1 MATAMTIPTGTSAT
15 VAPTAAETATL
26 SPEETWAVILKR
38 DRRFDG
44 QIFYGVRSTGIY
56 CRPSC
61 PSRRPRREQVTF
73 FSAPDSAEKAGFR
86 ACRRCQPRMV
96 GADSPE
102 MALVRAV
109 CKHISEN
116 LEGNLNL
123 NTLGQ
128 ILDVSPWHL
137 QRVFKRV
144 TGISPKEYAEA
155 VRLGTLKEI
164 LRFGVPVTDA
174 IYQAGYGSSSR
185 VYERAAT
192 ELGMTPSVYRRGGEG
207 MEIGFTITNSPLGRL
222 LVAATEK
229 GVSAVS
235 LAESDVTLKRTLA
248 AEYPKAKIREDQ
260 TALKRWVNPLL
271 DYLAGKEPHLD
282 LPVDIR
288 TTAFRWRV
296 LQELKKIPYGKT
308 ATYAE
313 IAEAIGDPKATRAV
327 ANACATNPVAVVI
340 PCHRV
345 VRKSGDMGGYRWG
358 VERKEELLRREREA
372 LRG

>member
-1 MATAMTIPTGTSAT
+1 MATAMSPA
-15 VAPTAAETATL
+15 L
-26 SPEETWAVILKR
+26 SPDETWAVILKR

-44 QIFYGVRSTGIY
+44 QVFYGVRSTGIY

-73 FSAPDSAEKAGFR
+73 FAEPDLAERAGFR
-86 ACRRCQPRMV
+86 PCRRCRPRV
-96 GADSPE
+96 TAANAPE
-102 MALVRAV
+102 MELVRAV
-109 CKHISEN
+109 CRHISEN

-123 NTLGQ
+123 ATLGQ
-128 ILDVSPWHL
+128 ILNVSPWHL
-137 QRVFKRV
+137 QRVFKSV

-185 VYERAAT
+185 VYERAAP

-207 MEIGFTITNSPLGRL
+207 MEIRFTIADSPLGRL

-235 LAESDVTLKRTLA
+235 LADSDSALKRALA
-248 AEYPKAKIREDQ
+248 AEYPRATIKPDDS
-260 TALKRWVNPLL
+260 ALKRWVKPLL
-271 DYLAGKEPHLD
+271 DHLSGKEPHLE

-308 ATYAE
+308 ATYCE
-313 IAEAIGDPKATRAV
+313 IAEAIGDRKATRAV
-327 ANACATNPVAVVI
+327 AQACATNPVAVVI

-345 VRKSGDMGGYRWG
+345 VRKNGDMGGYRWG
-358 VERKEELLRREREA
+358 TGRKQALLRREREKA
-372 LRG
+372 ATQA

>member
-1 MATAMTIPTGTSAT
+1 ME
-15 VAPTAAETATL
+15 AAVNPML
-26 SPEETWAVILKR
+26 SPDETWAIILKR
-38 DRRFDG
+38 DPRFDG

-73 FSAPDSAEKAGFR
+73 FSEPDTAEQAGFR
-86 ACRRCQPRMV
+86 PCRRCRPRLT
-96 GADSPE
+96 GANAPE
-102 MALVRAV
+102 MELVRAV
-109 CKHISEN
+109 CRHISEN

-123 NTLGQ
+123 ATLGQ

-144 TGISPKEYAEA
+144 TGITPKEYGEA
-155 VRLGTLKEI
+155 LRLGTLKEI

-185 VYERAAT
+185 VYERT
-192 ELGMTPSVYRRGGEG
+192 PELGMTPAIYRRGGEG
-207 MEIGFTITNSPLGRL
+207 MEIRFAIADSPLGRL
-222 LVAATEK
+222 LVAATDK
-229 GVSAVS
+229 GISAVS
-235 LAESDVTLKRTLA
+235 IGDSDNTLKRTLL
-248 AEYPKAKIREDQ
+248 AEYPKASVREDGRAI
-260 TALKRWVNPLL
+260 THWVKPIVDHLS
-271 DYLAGKEPHLD
+271 GKEPHLD

-308 ATYAE
+308 ATYSE
-313 IAEAIGDPKATRAV
+313 IAQAIGDSKATRAV
-327 ANACATNPVAVVI
+327 ASACATNPVAVVI

-345 VRKSGDMGGYRWG
+345 LRKGGDMGGYRWG
-358 VERKEELLRREREA
+358 RARKEQLLKREREA
-372 LRG
+372 RSGLTSGAKAPVMAGR

>member
-1 MATAMTIPTGTSAT
+1 MATAAVT
-15 VAPTAAETATL
+15 TL

-61 PSRRPRREQVTF
+61 PSRRPRREQVAF

-86 ACRRCQPRMV
+86 PCRRCQPRMV
-96 GADSPE
+96 GANAPE
-102 MALVRAV
+102 MELVRAV

-123 NTLGQ
+123 ATLGQ

-207 MEIGFTITNSPLGRL
+207 MEIGFTITDSPLGRL
-222 LVAATEK
+222 LVAATDK

-235 LAESDVTLKRTLA
+235 LANSDTTLKRSLA
-248 AEYPKAKIREDQ
+248 AEYPKAKIKEDQ
-260 TALKRWVNPLL
+260 MSLKRWVNPLL

-345 VRKSGDMGGYRWG
+345 VRKDGDMGGYRWG
-358 VERKEELLRREREA
+358 LERKEELLRREREGA
-372 LRG
+372 SRAH

>member
-1 MATAMTIPTGTSAT
+1 MQ
-15 VAPTAAETATL
+15 AAVSTML
-26 SPEETWAVILKR
+26 SPDETWAAILKR

-73 FSAPDSAEKAGFR
+73 FSEPNSAEQAGFR
-86 ACRRCQPRMV
+86 PCRRCRPRSI
-96 GADSPE
+96 GADAPE
-102 MALVRAV
+102 MELVRAV
-109 CKHISEN
+109 CRHISEN

-123 NTLGQ
+123 STLGQ

-144 TGISPKEYAEA
+144 TGITPKEYAEA
-155 VRLGTLKEI
+155 LRLGTLKEI
-164 LRFGVPVTDA
+164 LRFGVPVTEA

-185 VYERAAT
+185 VYERAAP

-207 MEIGFTITNSPLGRL
+207 MEIRFTIADSPLGRL

-235 LAESDVTLKRTLA
+235 LGDSDAVLKRALV
-248 AEYPKAKIREDQ
+248 AEYPKAQIGEDQ
-260 TALKRWVNPLL
+260 AALKHWVKPIVDHLS
-271 DYLAGKEPHLD
+271 GKEPHLD

-296 LQELKKIPYGKT
+296 LQELKKIPYGQT
-308 ATYAE
+308 ATYST
-313 IAEAIGDPKATRAV
+313 IAKAVGDANATRAV
-327 ANACATNPVAVVI
+327 ATACATNPVAIVI

-345 VRKSGDMGGYRWG
+345 VRKNGDMGGYRWG
-358 VERKEELLRREREA
+358 TRRKQELLRRERQGVSNA
-372 LRG
+372 

>member
-1 MATAMTIPTGTSAT
+1 MATAAVTT
-15 VAPTAAETATL
+15 TL

-61 PSRRPRREQVTF
+61 PSRRPRREQVAF

-86 ACRRCQPRMV
+86 PCRRCQPRMV
-96 GADSPE
+96 GANSPE
-102 MALVRAV
+102 MELVRAV

-128 ILDVSPWHL
+128 ILDISPWHL

-207 MEIGFTITNSPLGRL
+207 MEIGYTITDSPLGRL

-235 LAESDVTLKRTLA
+235 LADSDVTLRRSLA
-248 AEYPKAKIREDQ
+248 AEYPKAKIKEDHLS
-260 TALKRWVNPLL
+260 LKRWVNPLL
-271 DYLAGKEPHLD
+271 DFLAGKEPHLD

-313 IAEAIGDPKATRAV
+313 IARAIGDPKATRAV
-327 ANACATNPVAVVI
+327 ASACATNPVAVVI

-345 VRKSGDMGGYRWG
+345 VRKGGDMGGYRWG
-358 VERKEELLRREREA
+358 LERKEELLRRERGVGVA
-372 LRG
+372 H

>member
-1 MATAMTIPTGTSAT
+1 MATVM
-15 VAPTAAETATL
+15 TATL
-26 SPEETWAVILKR
+26 SADESWAIILKR

-44 QIFYGVRSTGIY
+44 QVFYGVRSTGVY

-73 FSAPDSAEKAGFR
+73 FAEPDLAEQAGFR
-86 ACRRCQPRMV
+86 PCRRCHPRATGV
-96 GADSPE
+96 NAPE
-102 MALVRAV
+102 MELVRAV
-109 CKHISEN
+109 CRHISEN

-123 NTLGQ
+123 ATLGQ
-128 ILDVSPWHL
+128 ILNVSPWHL

-155 VRLGTLKEI
+155 VRLGTLKDI

-185 VYERAAT
+185 VYERAAP

-207 MEIGFTITNSPLGRL
+207 MDIRFTITNSPLGRL

-235 LAESDVTLKRTLA
+235 LADSDTSLKRTLA
-248 AEYPKAKIREDQ
+248 AEYPKARIKQDDA
-260 TALKRWVNPLL
+260 ALKLWVQPLL
-271 DYLAGKEPHLD
+271 DHLSGKEPHLD

-308 ATYAE
+308 ATYSS
-313 IAEAIGDPKATRAV
+313 IARAIGDPKAMRAV
-327 ANACATNPVAVVI
+327 ASACATNPVAIVI

-345 VRKSGDMGGYRWG
+345 VREDGDKGGYRWG
-358 VERKEELLRREREA
+358 LERKEKLLKREQERA
-372 LRG
+372 Q

>member
-1 MATAMTIPTGTSAT
+1 ME
-15 VAPTAAETATL
+15 AAVNTML
-26 SPEETWAVILKR
+26 SPDQTWAIILKR

-44 QIFYGVRSTGIY
+44 QVFYGVRSTGIY

-61 PSRRPRREQVTF
+61 PSRRPRREQVMF
-73 FSAPDSAEKAGFR
+73 FSEPDLAERAGFR
-86 ACRRCQPRMV
+86 PCRRCQPRST
-96 GADSPE
+96 GANSPE
-102 MALVRAV
+102 MELVRAV
-109 CKHISEN
+109 CRHISEN

-123 NTLGQ
+123 HTLGQ

-144 TGISPKEYAEA
+144 TAITPKEYAEA
-155 VRLGTLKEI
+155 LRLGTLKEI

-185 VYERAAT
+185 VYERAAP

-207 MEIGFTITNSPLGRL
+207 MNIQFTITDSPLGRL
-222 LVAATEK
+222 LVAATDK
-229 GVSAVS
+229 GVSAVC
-235 LAESDVTLKRTLA
+235 LGDSDATLKRALL
-248 AEYPKAKIREDQ
+248 AEYPKAQIKEGESTLRH
-260 TALKRWVNPLL
+260 WVKPIVGH
-271 DYLAGKEPHLD
+271 LAGKEPHLD

-308 ATYAE
+308 ATYSA
-313 IAEAIGDPKATRAV
+313 IAKAVGDANATRAV
-327 ANACATNPVAVVI
+327 ANACATNPVAIVI

-345 VRKSGDMGGYRWG
+345 VRKNGESSGYRWG
-358 VERKEELLRREREA
+358 RSRKEELLRRELA
-372 LRG
+372 GVGSA